1 MARKKI
7 LFMAEA
13 VTLAHVGRPL
23 SLAQGLD
30 EEEYEVHFACAD
42 GYDFCFKQ
50 APFRRWR
57 IDSISSLQ
65 FLQALAHGKPVYTE
79 STLHAYVEDDLR
91 LLNTVQ
97 PDLVI
102 GDFRLSL
109 SVSARLQRI
118 PYMTVSNAYWS
129 PWVRQHYTVPSL
141 PLTGV
146 LPVWLADPLFRL
158 IRPLA
163 FASHAVPLNRVRRR
177 HGLPS
182 LGSDLRRIYTD
193 ADRTLYADIP
203 QLFPPHGMPSTH
215 DYLGPII
222 WAPPLDL
229 PDWWQRPELSS
240 GRPIIYVT
248 LGSSGQGT
256 LLPRVLRA
264 LAPLP
269 VTVLAATA
277 GTIRVDAVPPNAYVA
292 PFLPGDAAAR
302 RASLVICNGGS
313 PTSQQAC
320 PSSASPATSTNSST
334 CTASWVPA
342 PACCC
347 APTAS
352 RKPLCAMP
360 PRACS
365 TMAGP
370 SWRRVSW
377 PRPCATMF
385 QGNACCRIYT
395 SCWVRCHKADSLEGR
410 RRFFLQRV

>member
-23 SLAQGLD
+23 SLAQGLAED
-30 EEEYEVHFACAD
+30 DYEVHFACTD

-50 APFRRWR
+50 ASFRRWH
-57 IDSISSLQ
+57 IDSISSQQ
-65 FLQALAHGKPVYTE
+65 FLQALASGKPVYTE
-79 STLHAYVEDDLR
+79 STLLRYVEDDLR
-91 LLNTVQ
+91 LLQAVQ

-109 SVSARLQRI
+109 SVSARQQHI
-118 PYMTVSNAYWS
+118 PYLAVSNAYWS
-129 PWVRQHYTVPSL
+129 PYVRQHYTVPSL
-141 PLTGV
+141 PLTGM
-146 LPVWLADPLFRL
+146 LPIWLADPLFRL
-158 IRPLA
+158 VRPLA

-182 LGSDLRRIYTD
+182 LGGDLRRTYTD
-193 ADRTLYADIP
+193 ADRTLYADIA
-203 QLFPPHGMPSTH
+203 QLFPPHAMPPTH
-215 DYLGPII
+215 DYLGAVI
-222 WAPPLDL
+222 WAPPLEL

-248 LGSSGQGT
+248 LGSSGQGQ

-277 GTIRVDAVPPNAYVA
+277 GTVRLDAVPPNAFVA

-313 PTSQQAC
+313 PTSQQALTAGV
-320 PSSASPATSTNSST
+320 PVIGIAGNLDQFLNMHGVAGAGAGLLLRADRFQETALRHAATRLLDD
-334 CTASWVPA
+334 
-342 PACCC
+342 
-347 APTAS
+347 APTRLAA
-352 RKPLCAMP
+352 RQLANAF
-360 PRACS
+360 RACLP
-365 TMAGP
+365 GP
-370 SWRRVSW
+370 RLLTHMR
-377 PRPCATMF
+377 A
-385 QGNACCRIYT
+385 
-395 SCWVRCHKADSLEGR
+395 L
-410 RRFFLQRV
+410 LQ

>member
-65 FLQALAHGKPVYTE
+65 FLHALAHGKPVYTE

-91 LLNTVQ
+91 LLNAVQ

-109 SVSARLQRI
+109 SVSARLQHI
-118 PYMTVSNAYWS
+118 PYITISNAYWS
-129 PWVRQHYTVPSL
+129 PYVRQHYTVPSL
-141 PLTGV
+141 PLTGM
-146 LPVWLADPLFRL
+146 LPIWLAHPLFRL

-203 QLFPPHGMPSTH
+203 QLFPPQAMPPTH
-215 DYLGPII
+215 DYLGAII

-229 PDWWQRPELSS
+229 PDWWQRPELST

-248 LGSSGQGT
+248 LGSSGQGQ

-269 VTVLAATA
+269 VIVLAATA
-277 GTIRVDAVPPNAYVA
+277 GTIRIDTVPPNAFVA

-313 PTSQQAC
+313 PTSQQALTAGVPVIGIASNLDQFLNMHAIVGAGAGLLLRADRFRETALRHAATRLLDDSRARLAARQLAAAFQAYVPEKRLQAGMQTLFS
-320 PSSASPATSTNSST
+320 PSPH
-334 CTASWVPA
+334 
-342 PACCC
+342 
-347 APTAS
+347 
-352 RKPLCAMP
+352 
-360 PRACS
+360 
-365 TMAGP
+365 G
-370 SWRRVSW
+370 
-377 PRPCATMF
+377 
-385 QGNACCRIYT
+385 
-395 SCWVRCHKADSLEGR
+395 DS
-410 RRFFLQRV
+410 QP

>member
-23 SLAQGLD
+23 SLALGLA
-30 EEEYEVHFACAD
+30 EEAHEVHFACAD

-50 APFRRWR
+50 TPFRRWR
-57 IDSISSLQ
+57 IDSISSQQ
-65 FLQALAHGKPVYTE
+65 FLRALAGGKPVYTE
-79 STLHAYVEDDLR
+79 STLQGYVEDDLR
-91 LLNTVQ
+91 LLKAVQ

-118 PYMTVSNAYWS
+118 PYITISNAYWS
-129 PWVRQHYTVPSL
+129 PYVRPHYTVPKL

-146 LPVWLADPLFRL
+146 LPIWLANPLFGL

-163 FASHAVPLNRVRRR
+163 FASHAAPLNRVRRR

-182 LGSDLRRIYTD
+182 LGSDLRRTYTD

-203 QLFPPHGMPSTH
+203 QLFPPHGMPAAH
-215 DYLGPII
+215 DYLGAVI

-240 GRPIIYVT
+240 GRPIVYVT
-248 LGSSGQGT
+248 LGSSGQGQ

-277 GTIRVDAVPPNAYVA
+277 GTIRVDAVPPNAFVA

-313 PTSQQAC
+313 PTSQQALTAGV
-320 PSSASPATSTNSST
+320 PVIGIAGNLDQFLNMHGITGAGAGLLLRADRFQETTLRHAATRMLDDGQ
-334 CTASWVPA
+334 ARLA
-342 PACCC
+342 ARQLM
-347 APTAS
+347 ALFRDYAAGQRLQAHMDALLGPT
-352 RKPLCAMP
+352 
-360 PRACS
+360 PR
-365 TMAGP
+365 
-370 SWRRVSW
+370 
-377 PRPCATMF
+377 
-385 QGNACCRIYT
+385 
-395 SCWVRCHKADSLEGR
+395 EG
-410 RRFFLQRV
+410 QP

>member
-23 SLAQGLD
+23 SLALGLA
-30 EEEYEVHFACAD
+30 EEAHEVHFACAD

-50 APFRRWR
+50 TPFRRWR
-57 IDSISSLQ
+57 IDSISSQQ
-65 FLQALAHGKPVYTE
+65 FLRALAGGKPVYTE
-79 STLHAYVEDDLR
+79 SSLQGYVEDDLR
-91 LLNTVQ
+91 LLKAVQ

-118 PYMTVSNAYWS
+118 PYITISNAYWS
-129 PWVRQHYTVPSL
+129 PYVRPHYTVPKL

-146 LPVWLADPLFRL
+146 LPIWLANPLFRL

-163 FASHAVPLNRVRRR
+163 FASHAAPLNRVRRR

-182 LGSDLRRIYTD
+182 LGSDLRRTYTD

-203 QLFPPHGMPSTH
+203 QLFPPHGMPAAH
-215 DYLGPII
+215 AYLGAVI

-240 GRPIIYVT
+240 GRPIVYVT
-248 LGSSGQGT
+248 LGSSGQGQ

-277 GTIRVDAVPPNAYVA
+277 GTIRVDAVPPNAFVA

-313 PTSQQAC
+313 PTSQQALTAGV
-320 PSSASPATSTNSST
+320 PVIGIAGNLDQFLNMHGITGAGAGLLLRADRFQETTLRHAATRMLDDGQ
-334 CTASWVPA
+334 ARLAARQLMALFRDYAAGQRLQAHMDALLGPA
-342 PACCC
+342 PRDGQ
-347 APTAS
+347 P
-352 RKPLCAMP
+352 
-360 PRACS
+360 
-365 TMAGP
+365 
-370 SWRRVSW
+370 
-377 PRPCATMF
+377 
-385 QGNACCRIYT
+385 
-395 SCWVRCHKADSLEGR
+395 
-410 RRFFLQRV
+410 

>member
-30 EEEYEVHFACAD
+30 EDKYEVHFACAD

-79 STLHAYVEDDLR
+79 STLLAYVEDDLR
-91 LLNTVQ
+91 LLNAVQ

-118 PYMTVSNAYWS
+118 PYITLSNAYWS
-129 PWVRQHYTVPSL
+129 PYVRQHYTVPSL
-141 PLTGV
+141 PLTSL
-146 LPVWLADPLFRL
+146 LPIWLAAPLFRL

-203 QLFPPHGMPSTH
+203 QLFPPHAMPSTH
-215 DYLGPII
+215 DYLGAII

-248 LGSSGQGT
+248 LGSSGQGQ

-313 PTSQQAC
+313 PTSQQALTAGV
-320 PSSASPATSTNSST
+320 PVIGIAGNLDQFLNMHGITEAGAGLLLRADRFQETALRHAATRMLDDGQAKLAARQLA
-334 CTASWVPA
+334 TAMRDYVPGQRLLPHLHA
-342 PACCC
+342 LLGLLP
-347 APTAS
+347 
-352 RKPLCAMP
+352 
-360 PRACS
+360 
-365 TMAGP
+365 
-370 SWRRVSW
+370 
-377 PRPCATMF
+377 
-385 QGNACCRIYT
+385 QG
-395 SCWVRCHKADSLEGR
+395 S
-410 RRFFLQRV
+410 QP

>member
-23 SLAQGLD
+23 SLALGLA
-30 EEEYEVHFACAD
+30 EEAHEVHFACAD

-50 APFRRWR
+50 TPFRRWR
-57 IDSISSLQ
+57 IDSISSQQ
-65 FLQALAHGKPVYTE
+65 FLRALAGGKPVYTE
-79 STLHAYVEDDLR
+79 STLQGYVEDDLR
-91 LLNTVQ
+91 LLKVVQ

-118 PYMTVSNAYWS
+118 PYITISNAYWS
-129 PWVRQHYTVPSL
+129 PYVRPHYTVPKL

-146 LPVWLADPLFRL
+146 LPIWLANPLFRL

-163 FASHAVPLNRVRRR
+163 FASHAAPLNRVRRR

-182 LGSDLRRIYTD
+182 LGSDLRRTYTD

-203 QLFPPHGMPSTH
+203 QLFPPHGMPAAH
-215 DYLGPII
+215 DYLGAVI

-240 GRPIIYVT
+240 GRPIVYVT
-248 LGSSGQGT
+248 LGSSGQGQ

-269 VTVLAATA
+269 VTVLVATA
-277 GTIRVDAVPPNAYVA
+277 GTIRVDAVPPNAFVA

-313 PTSQQAC
+313 PTSQQALTAGV
-320 PSSASPATSTNSST
+320 PVIGIAGNLDQFLNMHGITGAGAGLLLRADRFQETTLRHAATRMLDDGQ
-334 CTASWVPA
+334 ARLAARQLMALFRDYAAGQRLQAHMDALLGPA
-342 PACCC
+342 PRDGQ
-347 APTAS
+347 P
-352 RKPLCAMP
+352 
-360 PRACS
+360 
-365 TMAGP
+365 
-370 SWRRVSW
+370 
-377 PRPCATMF
+377 
-385 QGNACCRIYT
+385 
-395 SCWVRCHKADSLEGR
+395 
-410 RRFFLQRV
+410 

>member
-23 SLAQGLD
+23 SLAQGLA
-30 EEEYEVHFACAD
+30 EEMYDIHFACAD

-50 APFRRWR
+50 TSFRRWR
-57 IDSISSLQ
+57 IDSISSQQ
-65 FLQALAHGKPVYTE
+65 FLHALAHGKPVYTE
-79 STLHAYVEDDLR
+79 STLQAYVEDDLR
-91 LLNTVQ
+91 LLKAVQ

-109 SVSARLQRI
+109 SVSARLQQI
-118 PYMTVSNAYWS
+118 PYITVSNAYWS
-129 PWVRQHYTVPSL
+129 PHVRQHYTVPRL
-141 PLTGV
+141 PLTEV
-146 LPVWLADPLFRL
+146 LPIWLAHPLFRL

-177 HGLPS
+177 HGLAS
-182 LGSDLRRIYTD
+182 LGSDLRRTYTD

-203 QLFPPHGMPSTH
+203 QLFPPHAMPPTH
-215 DYLGPII
+215 DYLGAVI

-229 PDWWQRPELSS
+229 PPWWQRAELSS
-240 GRPIIYVT
+240 GRPILYVT

-277 GTIRVDAVPPNAYVA
+277 GTIRVDAVPPNAFVA

-313 PTSQQAC
+313 PTSQQALTAGV
-320 PSSASPATSTNSST
+320 PVIGIAGNLDQFLNMHGIVAAGAGLLLRADRFQEAALRHATTRLLDDGPARQAARQLASAFRDYLPAQRLH
-334 CTASWVPA
+334 AHMQALLAAA
-342 PACCC
+342 PAG
-347 APTAS
+347 S
-352 RKPLCAMP
+352 P
-360 PRACS
+360 P
-365 TMAGP
+365 
-370 SWRRVSW
+370 
-377 PRPCATMF
+377 
-385 QGNACCRIYT
+385 
-395 SCWVRCHKADSLEGR
+395 
-410 RRFFLQRV
+410 

>member
-1 MARKKI
+1 
-7 LFMAEA
+7 MAEA

-23 SLAQGLD
+23 SLALGLA
-30 EEEYEVHFACAD
+30 EEAHEVHFACAD

-50 APFRRWR
+50 TPFRRWR
-57 IDSISSLQ
+57 IDSISSQQ
-65 FLQALAHGKPVYTE
+65 FLRALAGGKPVYTE
-79 STLHAYVEDDLR
+79 STLQGYVEDDLR
-91 LLNTVQ
+91 LLKAVQ

-118 PYMTVSNAYWS
+118 PYITISNAYWS
-129 PWVRQHYTVPSL
+129 PYVRPHYTVPKL

-146 LPVWLADPLFRL
+146 LPIWLANPLFRL

-163 FASHAVPLNRVRRR
+163 FASHAAPLNRVRRR

-182 LGSDLRRIYTD
+182 LGSDLRRTYTD

-203 QLFPPHGMPSTH
+203 QLFPPHGMPAAH
-215 DYLGPII
+215 DYLGAVI

-240 GRPIIYVT
+240 GRPIVYVT
-248 LGSSGQGT
+248 LGSSGQGQ

-277 GTIRVDAVPPNAYVA
+277 GTIRVDAVPPNAFVA
-292 PFLPGDAAAR
+292 RFLPGDAAAR

-313 PTSQQAC
+313 PTSQQALTAGV
-320 PSSASPATSTNSST
+320 PVIGIAGNLDQFLNMHGITGAGAGLLLRADRFQETTLRHAATRMLDDGQ
-334 CTASWVPA
+334 ARLAARQLMALFRDYAAGQRLQAHMDALLGPA
-342 PACCC
+342 PRDGQ
-347 APTAS
+347 P
-352 RKPLCAMP
+352 
-360 PRACS
+360 
-365 TMAGP
+365 
-370 SWRRVSW
+370 
-377 PRPCATMF
+377 
-385 QGNACCRIYT
+385 
-395 SCWVRCHKADSLEGR
+395 
-410 RRFFLQRV
+410 

>member
-1 MARKKI
+1 MARTSI

-23 SLAQGLD
+23 SLALGLPGD
-30 EEEYEVHFACAD
+30 QYDIHFACAD

-50 APFRRWR
+50 TAFHRWR
-57 IDSISSLQ
+57 IDSLSTQQ
-65 FLQALAHGKPVYTE
+65 FLQALASGKPLYTE
-79 STLHAYVEDDLR
+79 STLQAYVEDDLR
-91 LLNTVQ
+91 LLEAVK

-109 SVSARLQRI
+109 SVSARLRQI
-118 PYMTVSNAYWS
+118 PYITVSNAYWS
-129 PWVRQHYTVPSL
+129 PYVRQHYTVPRL

-146 LPVWLADPLFRL
+146 LPIWLANPLFRL

-163 FASHAVPLNRVRRR
+163 FATHAVPLNRVRRR

-182 LGSDLRRIYTD
+182 LGSDLRRTYTD

-203 QLFPPHGMPSTH
+203 QLFPPHAMPPTH
-215 DYLGPII
+215 DYLGAVI
-222 WAPPLDL
+222 WAPPVDL
-229 PDWWQRPELSS
+229 PPWWQRAELSS

-277 GTIRVDAVPPNAYVA
+277 GTIRIDAVPPNAFVA

-313 PTSQQAC
+313 PTSQQALTAGV
-320 PSSASPATSTNSST
+320 PVIGIAGNLDQFLNMHGIVAAGAGQLLRADRFQETALRHAATRLLDDGPARLAARQLA
-334 CTASWVPA
+334 TAFRDFLPA
-342 PACCC
+342 QRLHAHMQ
-347 APTAS
+347 A
-352 RKPLCAMP
+352 LL
-360 PRACS
+360 
-365 TMAGP
+365 
-370 SWRRVSW
+370 
-377 PRPCATMF
+377 ATTP
-385 QGNACCRIYT
+385 QDG
-395 SCWVRCHKADSLEGR
+395 
-410 RRFFLQRV
+410 QP

>member
-1 MARKKI
+1 MARQKI

-23 SLAQGLD
+23 SLAQALPED
-30 EEEYEVHFACAD
+30 KYEVHFACAD
-42 GYDFCFKQ
+42 GYDFCFQ
-50 APFRRWR
+50 QTAFRRWR
-57 IDSISSLQ
+57 IDSIGSRQ
-65 FLQALAHGKPVYTE
+65 FLQALANGKPVYTE
-79 STLHAYVEDDLR
+79 RTLLNYVQDDLQ
-91 LLNTVQ
+91 LLQAVQ

-118 PYMTVSNAYWS
+118 PYITISNAYWS
-129 PWVRQHYTVPSL
+129 PYVRQHYTVPSL
-141 PLTGV
+141 PLTRA
-146 LPVWLADPLFRL
+146 LPIWLANPLFRL

-182 LGSDLRRIYTD
+182 LGSDLRRTYTD

-203 QLFPPHGMPSTH
+203 PLFPPHAMPDSH
-215 DYLGPII
+215 AYLGAVI
-222 WAPPLDL
+222 WAPPLEL
-229 PDWWQRPELSS
+229 PPWWQRPELSS

-248 LGSSGQGT
+248 LGSSGQGE

-277 GTIRVDAVPPNAYVA
+277 GTIRVDAVPPNAFVA

-313 PTSQQAC
+313 PTSQQALTAGV
-320 PSSASPATSTNSST
+320 PVIGIAGNLDQFLNMHGIAASGAGVLLRADRFQETTVRHAATRLLDDGQARLAARQLASAFHAH
-334 CTASWVPA
+334 VPA
-342 PACCC
+342 ERLL
-347 APTAS
+347 AS
-352 RKPLCAMP
+352 MQALLAP
-360 PRACS
+360 PRNS
-365 TMAGP
+365 QP
-370 SWRRVSW
+370 
-377 PRPCATMF
+377 
-385 QGNACCRIYT
+385 
-395 SCWVRCHKADSLEGR
+395 
-410 RRFFLQRV
+410 

>member
-23 SLAQGLD
+23 SLALGLA
-30 EEEYEVHFACAD
+30 EEAHEVHFACAD

-50 APFRRWR
+50 TPFRRWR
-57 IDSISSLQ
+57 IDSISSQQ
-65 FLQALAHGKPVYTE
+65 FLRALAGGKPVYTE
-79 STLHAYVEDDLR
+79 STLQGYVEDDLR
-91 LLNTVQ
+91 LLKAVQ

-118 PYMTVSNAYWS
+118 PYITISNAYWS
-129 PWVRQHYTVPSL
+129 PYVRPHYTVPKL

-146 LPVWLADPLFRL
+146 LPIWLANPLFRL

-163 FASHAVPLNRVRRR
+163 FASHAAPLNRVRRR

-182 LGSDLRRIYTD
+182 LGSDLRRTYTD

-203 QLFPPHGMPSTH
+203 QLFPPHGMPAAH
-215 DYLGPII
+215 AYLGAVI

-240 GRPIIYVT
+240 GRPIVYVT
-248 LGSSGQGT
+248 LGSSGQGQ

-277 GTIRVDAVPPNAYVA
+277 GTIRVDAVPPNAFVA

-313 PTSQQAC
+313 PTSQQALTAGV
-320 PSSASPATSTNSST
+320 PVIGIAGNLDQFLNMHGITGAGAGLLLRADRFQETTLRHAATRMLDDGQ
-334 CTASWVPA
+334 ARLAARQLMALFRDYAAGQRLQAHMDALLGPA
-342 PACCC
+342 PRDGQ
-347 APTAS
+347 P
-352 RKPLCAMP
+352 
-360 PRACS
+360 
-365 TMAGP
+365 
-370 SWRRVSW
+370 
-377 PRPCATMF
+377 
-385 QGNACCRIYT
+385 
-395 SCWVRCHKADSLEGR
+395 
-410 RRFFLQRV
+410 